1 VALPDPKSTEPQSVR
16 IARLMG
22 LAGADNMS
30 DAVLAKNVAKGIPV
44 AAPGAVVLPGRG
56 SVGIGSVIHRMSSG
70 QFLRKENDD
79 LEGWLVRGGKI
90 IAIGGR
96 VTLIPTTVPASLADE
111 TKGGLEILTR
121 QESER
126 LYEVSRVFDAALR
139 AFNGNAEKAEGFLNR
154 AHPLLDG
161 EVPLELAQVS
171 SAGADAVV
179 NLIGRAVA
187 GVAI

>member
-1 VALPDPKSTEPQSVR
+1 MSQPVAKSAEPQSVR

-22 LAGADNMS
+22 LADPESVS
-30 DAVLAKNVAKGIPV
+30 DAVLARTVARGVPFV
-44 AAPGAVVLPGRG
+44 SAGAKTLPERRRIGVGSLIARMVTGRYQSPDSDESEDWTI
-56 SVGIGSVIHRMSSG
+56 SVGKIGPVSAVHFEQTLSSR
-70 QFLRKENDD
+70 LD
-79 LEGWLVRGGKI
+79 
-90 IAIGGR
+90 AIE
-96 VTLIPTTVPASLADE
+96 V
-111 TKGGLEILTR
+111 LTR

-126 LYEVSRVFDAALR
+126 LYEVSRVYDAALR
-139 AFNGNAEKAEGFLNR
+139 AFGGNAEKADGFLSR